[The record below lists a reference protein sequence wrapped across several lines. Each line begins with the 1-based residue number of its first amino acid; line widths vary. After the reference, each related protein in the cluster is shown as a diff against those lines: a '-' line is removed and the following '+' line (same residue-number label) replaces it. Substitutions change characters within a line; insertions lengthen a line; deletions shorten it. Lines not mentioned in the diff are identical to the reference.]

1 MTKPLHAGIACR
13 NGLVA
18 TLLAKAGW
26 TANPAILETDN
37 GFFKVFGCGVIK
49 DLNNFGKPFHFL
61 SPGVSLK
68 RFPTC
73 SATHL
78 GIEAI
83 LALKRD
89 HALTA
94 DQVESI
100 ECGVHA
106 LSPQALRQE
115 LGTNGGRSSLQSPLC
130 RGYGSAGGIR
140 RVEAFFSGDL

>member
-37 GFFKVFGCGVIK
+37 GFFKASACGEIK
-49 DLNNFGKPFHFL
+49 NLNNFGKPFHFL
-61 SPGVSLK
+61 SPGVSLQ

-78 GIEAI
+78 AIEADVG
-83 LALKRD
+83 A
-89 HALTA
+89 
-94 DQVESI
+94 
-100 ECGVHA
+100 
-106 LSPQALRQE
+106 QA
-115 LGTNGGRSSLQSPLC
+115 RS
-130 RGYGSAGGIR
+130 RTHR
-140 RVEAFFSGDL
+140 